1 MNLTSKITLASY
13 ITCLR
18 IILIVPIIYLSYFKL
33 SLFNYFAFALF
44 IIAGLTDYLD
54 GYVARKTN
62 TVSSLGALLDLL
74 ADKLLICVI
83 LIWLIFLIPSVW
95 FTIPALVIISRE
107 LIIASLRQFIVEK
120 RGESELIIS
129 FTAKSKTTV
138 QIIAIGMVLIAPE
151 LGQGF
156 YLFSVA
162 FVWFAAFLSL
172 YSLFSYISE
181 WSKHYLK

>member
-18 IILIVPIIYLSYFKL
+18 IILIVPIIYLSYFQL
-33 SLFNYFAFALF
+33 SHFNYLAFVLF

-54 GYVARKTN
+54 GYIARKTN

-107 LIIASLRQFIVEK
+107 LIIAS
-120 RGESELIIS
+120 
-129 FTAKSKTTV
+129 
-138 QIIAIGMVLIAPE
+138 
-151 LGQGF
+151 
-156 YLFSVA
+156 
-162 FVWFAAFLSL
+162 
-172 YSLFSYISE
+172 
-181 WSKHYLK
+181 